1 MPSRPLPALAFAF
14 AFAFPFV
21 EPLKY
26 FRSVSVS
33 AALSDG

>member
-14 AFAFPFV
+14 AFRLV

-26 FRSVSVS
+26 FRSVVVS